1 MPGRA
6 EGEEPELPALGDV
19 AALRLAGEL
28 GWRAAVEA
36 VTRQIPAGQVLSYGD
51 VAAVLGAPRAARQVG
66 YALAALSPAACAEV
80 PWWRVLRTDGSIAL
94 QGDPVRGD
102 AQAAALRAEGVRV
115 EGHRVDMAA
124 VRWDLREAL
133 R

>member
-1 MPGRA
+1 MARHA
-6 EGEEPELPALGDV
+6 EGGEPTHPALPDI

-36 VTRQIPAGQVLSYGD
+36 VTCQIPAGRVLSYGD

-66 YALAALSPAACAEV
+66 YALAALSPEACARV

-94 QGDPVRGD
+94 QGDPVRGE
-102 AQAAALRAEGVRV
+102 AQAAALRAEGLEVI
-115 EGHRVDMAA
+115 GHRVEMAVA
-124 VRWDLREAL
+124 RWDLREAL